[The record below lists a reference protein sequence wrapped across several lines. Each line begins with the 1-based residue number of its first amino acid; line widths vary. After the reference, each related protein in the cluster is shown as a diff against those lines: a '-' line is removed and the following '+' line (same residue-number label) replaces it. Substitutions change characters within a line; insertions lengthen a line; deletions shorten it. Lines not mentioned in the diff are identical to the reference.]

1 MNPFRSFG
9 LAGQLALFAVLILA
23 AGLLVRCAG
32 APDRARARAA
42 GAEAQIAG
50 AHARSAV
57 DAAGAI
63 ATQAARDAATDK
75 LTRENADAILSAPG
89 AGQVLDPGLN
99 RAGLDALCLRDAYR
113 EAPACLRRP
122 GQP

>member
-1 MNPFRSFG
+1 MNPFRTFG
-9 LAGQLALFAVLILA
+9 LAGQLLVLAIVIVA
-23 AGLLVRCAG
+23 AGLLVRCAS

-42 GAEAQIAG
+42 GDAAELAG

-63 ATQAARDAATDK
+63 AAQAGRNAATDK
-75 LTRENADAILSAPG
+75 LTRENADAIRSVPG
-89 AGQVLDPGLN
+89 AGQVLDPDLN

-113 EAPACLRRP
+113 ASPACVR
-122 GQP
+122 